1 MANTFWDFLIVPQ
14 EDESRAK
21 ISDMDYKPMNVGMYG
36 FANGVSGDKYS
47 AEQLLSIPVA
57 KVCTDLICNSIKTL
71 PIELY
76 ERVNENTVKKITDD
90 YRLFLLNNTPN
101 CISTGTD
108 FKAKLIQDLL
118 LHGNAYVQIEKD
130 GNNITSL
137 WNIDACDISIKK
149 LFDENKPYIVKDIK
163 IQVEGYKDLLNMD
176 EVMISTVSST
186 DNGLTGEGVISRGFR
201 TIELA
206 LNEIEL
212 SKNLMNNGASPMS
225 VITIQ
230 KNLSPDAQQR
240 LRDSWQKMYQGSQNA
255 GKLIILEEGMEYEK
269 LSYSPQELGLNASRS
284 KTQSEICNLFG
295 VPESMVDSTANTY
308 GNVESSSIRFLQY
321 SIMPYV
327 NVLESSLNRSL
338 LLEKEKSKYFF
349 KVNTDSVLQTTQAE
363 RYNALNTGISAG
375 ILSLNE
381 ARIKENLPPIEDD
394 FHRLSLGAVM
404 YQPKDRTFF
413 IPNMGTVY
421 DAKDKQ
427 IISSPDLVK
436 QGMDGQLNN
445 QQEQQNMKKK
455 ESDNNEQQK

>member
-1 MANTFWDFLIVPQ
+1 MANSFWDFLIEPK
-14 EDESRAK
+14 EDEERAR
-21 ISDMDYKPMNVGMYG
+21 INDLDYRPMNVGMYG
-36 FANGVSGDKYS
+36 FSNGISNDKYT

-57 KVCTDLICNSIKTL
+57 KICCDLICNSIKTL

-76 ERVNENTVKKITDD
+76 ERVDDNTVRKVTND
-90 YRLFLLNNTPN
+90 YRLNLLNNAPN

-118 LHGNAYVQIEKD
+118 LHGNAYVQIEKN
-130 GNNITSL
+130 GNEIIAL
-137 WNIDACDISIKK
+137 WNIDACDVSIKK
-149 LFDENKPYIVKDIK
+149 LIDENRPYIVKDIK
-163 IQVEGYKDLLNMD
+163 IQINGYRDLLNTD
-176 EVMISTVSST
+176 EIMISTVSST
-186 DNGLTGEGVISRGFR
+186 DNGLTGEGVIARGER

-225 VITIQ
+225 VVSVQ
-230 KNLSPDAQQR
+230 KNLSSEAQQR
-240 LRDSWQKMYQGSQNA
+240 LRDSWQKMYQGSKNA

-295 VPESMVDSTANTY
+295 VPEAMVDSTANTY

-321 SIMPYV
+321 SIMPYI
-327 NVLESSLNRSL
+327 NILESSLNRSL
-338 LLEKEKSKYFF
+338 LLEKEKTNLFF

-363 RYNALNTGISAG
+363 RYEALNVGINAG

-381 ARIKENLPPIEDD
+381 ARIKENLPPIEDN

-404 YQPKDRTFF
+404 YDPEKRVYF
-413 IPNMGTVY
+413 IPNMSTVI
-421 DAKDKQ
+421 DAENKQ
-427 IISSPDLVK
+427 IISSPSLVK
-436 QGMDGQLNN
+436 DGVNGGL
-445 QQEQQNMKKK
+445 EQQNINNTKG
-455 ESDNNEQQK
+455 EDDNNEQQK